1 MYRGLRIVGW
11 LVGWLVGWKMVAAMG
26 NRNGAR
32 AALAQR
38 LHAKAFRLL
47 QELSK
52 AARFGWWSKPDVA
65 QMRGR
70 GAKAA

>member
-1 MYRGLRIVGW
+1 
-11 LVGWLVGWKMVAAMG
+11 MG

-47 QELSK
+47 PELAK

-65 QMRGR
+65 QMRGS